1 LFQYLNLQDSNDI
14 ETLREMYNEWP
25 WFRETLDLIAMI
37 VSKTDFSI
45 SKNYDTQLVDA
56 ERQTLGEEVR
66 EKLVQTR
73 RALSE
78 ITQTNDVAGV
88 HVALQRAS
96 SQIRAPYVDPLNV
109 MQAELL
115 KRLRALEKQEEAGDL
130 SPDQQDELQ
139 VLKDALIVSING
151 IAQGMKN
158 SG

>member
-1 LFQYLNLQDSNDI
+1 
-14 ETLREMYNEWP
+14 MYQEWP

-45 SKNYDTQLVDA
+45 TKNYDTQLVDP

-66 EKLVQTR
+66 EKLVKTR
-73 RALSE
+73 KAVSE
-78 ITQTNDVAGV
+78 VTQTNDVAGV

-96 SQIRAPYVDPLNV
+96 SQIRSPYVDPLNV
-109 MQAELL
+109 VQAELL
-115 KRLRALEKQEEAGDL
+115 KRLRALEKQEESGQL
-130 SPDQQDELQ
+130 SAEAKEELQ
-139 VLKDALIVSING
+139 ILKDALIVSING